1 MRLHP
6 STFAMTILLASMTAL
21 GSLSNDMY
29 LPSLPAIATD
39 MRATAAQV
47 QLTLS
52 SFLIGFAIGQII
64 YGPLSDKL
72 GRKPVL
78 IAGFAIF
85 LLATAACML
94 SRSIHVLILARVAQ
108 SFGASGPIIIA
119 RAIVRDLYEG
129 PRAGRELSVMASIMG
144 LSPILAPVIGGF
156 LQVSF
161 GWRSSFAVVG
171 ALGLIIAFASA
182 TLLPETIRVRD
193 PGPISFRAIGKSF
206 RVIWSH
212 PPFRAYAA
220 LLAVSYAGLFAF
232 ISASSFVL
240 QDIYS
245 LGPVTFSF
253 AFALC
258 SMSFVTGTL
267 LATKLVRGRG
277 LDGTIGLGVACLALG
292 GVAQTLAWLAAPLSV
307 AALVIPEM
315 LFMAGV
321 GLSFPHLLAAAMT
334 PFPERAGAASSLLGV
349 IQMTFAA
356 VVGTLLGAFLG
367 ATPLPFI
374 VTTAATGLGAFAIY
388 HLTHNA
394 RRLRKA

>member
-1 MRLHP
+1 MRLQP
-6 STFAMTILLASMTAL
+6 GTVAMTVVLALMTAL

-29 LPSLPAIATD
+29 LPSLPTIAIELHAS
-39 MRATAAQV
+39 AEQV

-64 YGPLSDKL
+64 YGPVSDKL

-78 IAGFAIF
+78 IAGFVIF
-85 LLATAACML
+85 LLATTACMAAQ
-94 SRSIHVLILARVAQ
+94 SIHVLILARVAQ
-108 SFGASGPIIIA
+108 SVGASGPIIIA
-119 RAIVRDLYEG
+119 RAIVRDLFEG

-144 LSPILAPVIGGF
+144 ISPILAPVIGGL
-156 LQVSF
+156 LQVTF
-161 GWRSSFAVVG
+161 GWRSSFVMVG
-171 ALGLIIAFASA
+171 ALGLVIALACA
-182 TLLPETIRVRD
+182 ALLPETIRARHD
-193 PGPISFRAIGKSF
+193 GPISFSAVGNSF

-220 LLAVSYAGLFAF
+220 ILAVCYSGLFAF

-240 QDIYS
+240 QNIYG
-245 LGPVTFSF
+245 LGPVTFSL

-258 SMSFVTGTL
+258 SMSFVSGTL
-267 LATKLVRGRG
+267 LATKLVRRRG

-292 GVAQTLAWLAAPLSV
+292 GATQVVLWLAAPSSV
-307 AALVIPEM
+307 AALVAPEM

-356 VVGTLLGAFLG
+356 IVGTLLGAFLG
-367 ATPLPFI
+367 ASSLPFI
-374 VTTAATGLGAFAIY
+374 IATAATGLSAFAIY
-388 HLTHNA
+388 HLTHDA
-394 RRLRKA
+394 RRLRAI